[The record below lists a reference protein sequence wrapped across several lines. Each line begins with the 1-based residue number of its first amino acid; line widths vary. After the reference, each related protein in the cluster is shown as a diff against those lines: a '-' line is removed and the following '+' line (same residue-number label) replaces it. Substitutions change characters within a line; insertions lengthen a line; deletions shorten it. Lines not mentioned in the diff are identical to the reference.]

1 MKNFFEGLKDILY
14 DGIDYIM
21 MVIVILIV
29 ALVINWR
36 LGGLFAKDATDTLS
50 EKPSSTIGSEDI
62 SSKNEK
68 EDNHNIDNDSSKN
81 QEDDKNRGQQDE
93 VSENEKEP
101 TEIIKVTIPAGS
113 LPAEIGDIL
122 VSKGLVHDKN
132 EFVEKAVELNMET
145 KLKSG
150 EFEIEKN
157 SSLEEIIK
165 VLAK

>member
-21 MVIVILIV
+21 MIIVILIV

-81 QEDDKNRGQQDE
+81 QEDDENREQQDE
-93 VSENEKEP
+93 ISEKEP

-122 VSKGLVHDKN
+122 VSNGLVHDRN

>member
-1 MKNFFEGLKDILY
+1 MKKFFEGLKDILY

-21 MVIVILIV
+21 MIIVILIV

-62 SSKNEK
+62 NSKDEK
-68 EDNHNIDNDSSKN
+68 EDNNIDNDSSKN
-81 QEDDKNRGQQDE
+81 QEDDENREQQDE
-93 VSENEKEP
+93 ISEKEP